1 MSSSTTH
8 VLHGP
13 RMLPDLQ
20 AEAAPPATNADSA
33 PGEEDLE
40 LGRPKLDLR
49 TTFSNPCLKLFLAD
63 RDTPPQRLR
72 ALLAAAWA
80 HDATTALKLVC
91 NLRGVRGGGKGDRE
105 GFYTAAL
112 WMHQRHPRTLAA
124 SANLAAF
131 AEFGY
136 IKDLPEILY
145 RLIHGGDVRE
155 VAKARSEAKG
165 WSFPRCPP
173 LAVAGRKRPR
183 TDDDDDPASAIEE
196 PPVDPTKTGRGRKHK
211 KPADVFRL
219 AQLALN
225 KYRGDQRYHRLFNSI
240 ADFFADSLRGDLDKH
255 NNGDSSKISLAAK
268 WCPSVGSTID
278 QSTLL
283 CEAIARRIFPRADYT
298 SLTEDQY
305 VYRVLGRFRREVLVP
320 LRKVLELPEMYI
332 SQGRWSQLPYHRVPK
347 EAMRLYTPLFKKH
360 DGVRFDK
367 YLSDVEAGISNKAGK
382 RKLAEMP
389 AGALLPHE
397 LVILMAKEQSPRVD
411 QAVSQWRRI
420 VDDIATTNLCP
431 TLRFIYENL
440 PHDEKLDLESVFT
453 FLLAKGDVEKLKEE
467 DMVRTIF
474 ILTDRNP
481 DPAYEKQWRA
491 KYKKLRSQFKDNG
504 FKDAVP
510 QVVMWNL
517 AGPRSPALT
526 KSKNGIMTLS
536 GFSNDLMRLFLDM
549 DGIVEAEDEMWASI
563 AGDEYKKVVVINEE
577 TGGDE

>member
-240 ADFFADSLRGDLDKH
+240 ADFFADSLRADLDKH

-367 YLSDVEAGISNKAGK
+367 DK
-382 RKLAEMP
+382 
-389 AGALLPHE
+389 
-397 LVILMAKEQSPRVD
+397 
-411 QAVSQWRRI
+411 
-420 VDDIATTNLCP
+420 
-431 TLRFIYENL
+431 LRFIYENL

-549 DGIVEAEDEMWASI
+549 DGVVEAEDEMWASI